1 MHRFLQIFMST
12 SSGLLSSSRLA
23 QSYVP
28 ICCDCFM
35 GMYDSL
41 HKTILH
47 LHMLSNMQK
56 IGEAYSKREEEETLL
71 LQCFK
76 GSKMNSSYTLCM
88 K

>member
-1 MHRFLQIFMST
+1 
-12 SSGLLSSSRLA
+12 
-23 QSYVP
+23 
-28 ICCDCFM
+28 
-35 GMYDSL
+35 MYDSL